1 MIVVVDSSVVID
13 LLRARAPA
21 LDVLVQANERN
32 WRLAC
37 SILTKVEIL
46 RGMRPEEDPGTRNLL
61 AAFDWIEV
69 DIVRSSSNQS
79 KARVYK
85 AELAGGRPTKV
96 TVGLFDNATE
106 ALAGAQRLG
115 TMLGLPIRDL
125 FDVEREEEE

>member
-46 RGMRPEEDPGTRNLL
+46 RGMRPEEEPGTRNLL

-69 DIVRSSSNQS
+69 DDTIAEIAGELGRRFFRSHQGIG
-79 KARVYK
+79 ATDLVV
-85 AELAGGRPTKV
+85 AATVIQIGGELWTTNLRHFPM
-96 TVGLFDNATE
+96 FPD
-106 ALAGAQRLG
+106 LAA
-115 TMLGLPIRDL
+115 PY
-125 FDVEREEEE
+125 